1 MLHTIFSLAALG
13 VLAAV
18 ALVAAIWRAFFTRLA
33 SVPGPFAARFTDL
46 WYAYRIY
53 RGGFEKDNLQLHKKY
68 GMPVLIFFQRYYPT
82 TLCLLLSSLG
92 SLLI

>member
-1 MLHTIFSLAALG
+1 MLHALFSLAVLG

-18 ALVAAIWRAFFTRLA
+18 ALVAAIWKAFFTHLA

-53 RGGFEKDNLQLHKKY
+53 RGRFEKDNLRLHKKY
-68 GMPVLIFFQRYYPT
+68 GAPALTQFAVK
-82 TLCLLLSSLG
+82 SSL
-92 SLLI
+92 SLLGILY

>member
-1 MLHTIFSLAALG
+1 MLHSIFSLTALG

-18 ALVAAIWRAFFTRLA
+18 VLAAAIWRAFFTRLA
-33 SVPGPFAARFTDL
+33 SVPGPVAARFTDL

-68 GMPVLIFFQRYYPT
+68 GMPILICFQRYDPT
-82 TLCLLLSSLG
+82 ILSLLLSSLG

>member
-1 MLHTIFSLAALG
+1 MLHALFSLAALG

-46 WYAYRIY
+46 WYAYRLY

-68 GMPVLIFFQRYYPT
+68 GTPAMEELVVNSYY
-82 TLCLLLSSLG
+82 LSLAYSN
-92 SLLI
+92 

>member
-1 MLHTIFSLAALG
+1 MLHALFSLAALG

-53 RGGFEKDNLQLHKKY
+53 RGGFEKDNLRLHEKH
-68 GMPVLIFFQRYYPT
+68 GTPWLEFTVQR
-82 TLCLLLSSLG
+82 LSSLS
-92 SLLI
+92 SLSFFGAPY

>member
-1 MLHTIFSLAALG
+1 MLHALFSLAALG

-53 RGGFEKDNLQLHKKY
+53 LGGFEKDNLRLHEKY
-68 GMPVLIFFQRYYPT
+68 GTPR
-82 TLCLLLSSLG
+82 SSLFTVEG
-92 SLLI
+92 SLSFPLWCTLLRNHP